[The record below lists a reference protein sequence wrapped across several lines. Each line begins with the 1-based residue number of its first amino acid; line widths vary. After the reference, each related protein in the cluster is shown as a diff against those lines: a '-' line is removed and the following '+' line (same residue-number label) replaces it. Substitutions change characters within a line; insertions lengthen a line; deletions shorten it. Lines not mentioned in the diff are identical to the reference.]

1 MYLNLFFSLV
11 NYDILRNAAFN
22 THVVQEI
29 ERMVWFSSPDQS
41 GYLQHI
47 ETDHE
52 QQQEKIQK
60 KRDVVVGSQQKQ
72 QRPSC
77 SVCKSDKV
85 ITDTESGEIICSNC
99 GVVISDKLEE
109 INRPERRIINEDAD
123 NNKTSRT
130 GAPTSIAYHDMGLS
144 TTIAKTHTDARGQ
157 KIATPMLYSMQ
168 RLRTYDYTTQS
179 SKNKNLKQ
187 AFNELD
193 ILQDK
198 LALPDVTIEKAAYI
212 YRKAK
217 QRELIHGRSISTVMA
232 AALYIACRETET
244 PTTLKDIATAT
255 NMKRKNISKAFR
267 ELVIQLE
274 YKVPMVDPVKCIAKV
289 ANRANLT
296 EKTKRQAIDI
306 MDDATKKEISAGK
319 DPMGFAATVLYVSS
333 RKTKEKISQIDIAQA
348 AGVTEVTIRN
358 RFKDFKSKLQ
368 LLN

>member
-1 MYLNLFFSLV
+1 
-11 NYDILRNAAFN
+11 
-22 THVVQEI
+22 
-29 ERMVWFSSPDQS
+29 MVWFSSPDQEHS
-41 GYLQHI
+41 DQQGLQS
-47 ETDHE
+47 DHDNNE
-52 QQQEKIQK
+52 HVEDQSTMTVLEPQK
-60 KRDVVVGSQQKQ
+60 HVLL
-72 QRPSC
+72 C
-77 SVCKSDKV
+77 SICKSDKI

-109 INRPERRIINEDAD
+109 INRPERRIFSEDAD
-123 NNKTSRT
+123 NKTSRT

-144 TTIAKTHTDARGQ
+144 TVITKSHRDAKGQ

-168 RLRTYDYTTQS
+168 RLRACNYTTQS

-187 AFNELD
+187 AFTELD
-193 ILQDK
+193 VLKYK

-217 QRELIHGRSISTVMA
+217 ERELIHGRSISTVMA

-244 PTTLKDIATAT
+244 PTTLKDVAQAT
-255 NMKRKNISKAFR
+255 NMKRKNISKVFR
-267 ELVIQLE
+267 ELVFKLE
-274 YKVPMVDPVKCIAKV
+274 YKVPMADPVKCVAKV

-296 EKTKRQAIDI
+296 EKTKRKAIDI
-306 MDDATKKEISAGK
+306 MKDATKKEISAGK

-368 LLN
+368 

>member
-1 MYLNLFFSLV
+1 
-11 NYDILRNAAFN
+11 
-22 THVVQEI
+22 
-29 ERMVWFSSPDQS
+29 MVWFSSPDQS
-41 GYLQHI
+41 EYLQHMQ
-47 ETDHE
+47 TDHK
-52 QQQEKIQK
+52 QQQEKIEN
-60 KRDVVVGSQQKQ
+60 KRYVVVGSQQQKQKQ

-123 NNKTSRT
+123 NNNKTSRT

-144 TTIAKTHTDARGQ
+144 TSIAKTHRDARGQ

-193 ILQDK
+193 ILKDK

-274 YKVPMVDPVKCIAKV
+274 YKVPMVDPVKCIAQV

-358 RFKDFKSKLQ
+358 RFKDVKSKLQ

>member
-1 MYLNLFFSLV
+1 
-11 NYDILRNAAFN
+11 
-22 THVVQEI
+22 
-29 ERMVWFSSPDQS
+29 MVWFSSPDQS
-41 GYLQHI
+41 EYLQHMQ
-47 ETDHE
+47 TDDK
-52 QQQEKIQK
+52 QQQEKIEN
-60 KRDVVVGSQQKQ
+60 KRDVLVGSQQQKQKQ
-72 QRPSC
+72 QRPSS

-123 NNKTSRT
+123 NNNKTSRT

-193 ILQDK
+193 ILKDK
-198 LALPDVTIEKAAYI
+198 LALPNVTIEKAAYI

-267 ELVIQLE
+267 ELVFKLE

-306 MDDATKKEISAGK
+306 MDYATKKEISAGK